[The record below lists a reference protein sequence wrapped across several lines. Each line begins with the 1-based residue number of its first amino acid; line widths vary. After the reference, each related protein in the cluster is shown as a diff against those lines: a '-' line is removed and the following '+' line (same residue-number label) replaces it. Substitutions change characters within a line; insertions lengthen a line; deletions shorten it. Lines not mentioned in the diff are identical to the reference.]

1 MVWSE
6 KEGSERVGD
15 FMVAGMWGR
24 VEFAGDFI
32 DDEHGSQHVFFVNR
46 TAILIWDGCYR

>member
-24 VEFAGDFI
+24 VEFAGDFS
-32 DDEHGSQHVFFVNR
+32 DGSQHVFFVN
-46 TAILIWDGCYR
+46 